1 MLRKLKCQD
10 LYWVFSY
17 NENMTYGERLKELRI
32 AKGVSQKE
40 IANAIGVDVSSISYW
55 ERDIYEPKANYIA
68 KMARFFAVSAD
79 FLLGLEDEIGNKI

>member
-1 MLRKLKCQD
+1 ME
-10 LYWVFSY
+10 VFSK
-17 NENMTYGERLKELRI
+17 RLKELRI